1 MLSFGHLPR
10 KEQKPRANYKKFVD
24 GWMMIVEGMKEQ
36 GNKVEP
42 LRPTRR
48 AAIVLELF
56 RYNIMDV
63 SSSDI

>member
-1 MLSFGHLPR
+1 LGICQEKS
-10 KEQKPRANYKKFVD
+10 KSPRANYKKFVD

-42 LRPTRR
+42 LRPTKR